1 MIKSILRVFNMK
13 YVLLLFLSCAT
24 VQTSISK
31 PPEMQNLIDEI
42 KMDTEIQGSVK
53 TKIIRTLE
61 DSMEYNSECF
71 NKNILLEKENFSLKE
86 KIQNLELE
94 IQTWRTVKTSFW
106 ILIAIGLMILA
117 GSMVYKF
124 RKLLGSPV

>member
-1 MIKSILRVFNMK
+1 MK
-13 YVLLLFLSCAT
+13 YLLLLFLSCAT

-31 PPEMQNLIDEI
+31 PPEIQNLIDEI
-42 KMDTEIQGSVK
+42 KMDTEIQSSVK
-53 TKIIRTLE
+53 SKIIRTLE

-71 NKNILLEKENFSLKE
+71 NKNILLEKENFFLKD
-86 KIQNLELE
+86 KIQKLELE

-106 ILIAIGLMILA
+106 VIIAIGLMILT

>member
-1 MIKSILRVFNMK
+1 MK
-13 YVLLLFLSCAT
+13 YLLLIFLSCAT

-31 PPEMQNLIDEI
+31 PPEIQNLIDEI
-42 KMDTEIQGSVK
+42 KMDTEIQSSVK
-53 TKIIRTLE
+53 SKIIRTLE

-71 NKNILLEKENFSLKE
+71 NKNILLEKENFFLKD
-86 KIQNLELE
+86 KIQKLELE

-106 ILIAIGLMILA
+106 VIIAIALMILA

-124 RKLLGSPV
+124 RKLLGSPIWFI